1 MARSIV
7 VWQIDC
13 RLRDRGW
20 DPQRNKRAAPIVQR
34 FGSLSVR
41 RREDRL
47 PGSQGTGKRSRDR
60 LGYRGWLPPCSDT
73 ATGTDPVSGDPG
85 TTGLSAAIK
94 VDRHRHARILKTCH
108 S

>member
-73 ATGTDPVSGDPG
+73 AP
-85 TTGLSAAIK
+85 
-94 VDRHRHARILKTCH
+94 ARILLAVTQVQQD
-108 S
+108 SLQPSR